1 MPEPGTESGS
11 AGDGSSEPSTPDSA
25 PVPADPAPGSTGDA
39 GSGADSGGGDDSTPD
54 SSGSDGGSGSGG
66 GDGKSGGKVKI
77 RFASWDEAEDVDAQQ
92 AAVDKFNDAHDDIEV
107 TLEAYGG
114 EFDTKI
120 SAGMGSNDMPDVMYM
135 WNYPAYSQGLEP
147 LDSYIEKEGED
158 YKKNF
163 YDTLWNY
170 NSYDGSTYGIPIG
183 FTTHALFYNKDI
195 FAEAGIDEPT
205 NDWTWEDVQA
215 ASKTITEKCEGKKGF
230 SFQMKPDPY
239 DYEMYLWSNG
249 TAYVDAEG
257 TLEGNL
263 NSDKAKEVFQMF
275 QDMEKEGSAV
285 ATEKSGTDEFRAGNT
300 GMYVYGSWSINT
312 LKEDGV
318 NFGVVNIPSFG
329 SQPSI
334 SILSSSGIS
343 MSKDSKNKEA
353 AWEFIKFW
361 TSEEMNK
368 ERIGMELPV
377 LYSVVESEG
386 IMEQPEYAPFYTMLE
401 QSSDYTPSS
410 FIYGSWSELSENLSL
425 SFERVFNPSA
435 MENVSDVLDEAAQ
448 Q

>member
-1 MPEPGTESGS
+1 MKKRLAAMLILAMTGTMIFTACGS
-11 AGDGSSEPSTPDSA
+11 KEE
-25 PVPADPAPGSTGDA
+25 
-39 GSGADSGGGDDSTPD
+39 
-54 SSGSDGGSGSGG
+54 
-66 GDGKSGGKVKI
+66 DGKTSDGKVKI

-92 AAVDKFNDAHDDIEV
+92 ATVDKFNAEHDDIEV

-135 WNYPAYSQGLEP
+135 WNYPAYAGGLEP
-147 LDSYIEKEGED
+147 LDSYIEGEGAD
-158 YKKNF
+158 YKENF

-195 FAEAGIDEPT
+195 FKEAGIDEPT
-205 NDWTWEDVQA
+205 NDWTWDDVKTA
-215 ASKTITEKCEGKKGF
+215 AKTITEKCDGKKGF

-249 TAYVDAEG
+249 TAYVNEDGE
-257 TLEGNL
+257 LEGSL
-263 NSDKAKEVFQMF
+263 NSKEAKEVFSMF
-275 QDMEKEGSAV
+275 QEMEKDEYAV
-285 ATEKSGTDEFRAGNT
+285 ATEKSGTDEFRSGNT
-300 GMYVYGSWSINT
+300 AMYVYGSWSINT
-312 LKEDGV
+312 LKEDEV

-329 SQPSI
+329 KQPSV

-401 QSSDYTPSS
+401 QSSEYTPAS
-410 FIYGSWSELSENLSL
+410 FIYESWSELSENLSL

-435 MENVSDVLDEAAQ
+435 MEDPSEVLDEAAQ

>member
-1 MPEPGTESGS
+1 MKKRLAAMLILAMTGTMILSACGS
-11 AGDGSSEPSTPDSA
+11 KEE
-25 PVPADPAPGSTGDA
+25 
-39 GSGADSGGGDDSTPD
+39 
-54 SSGSDGGSGSGG
+54 
-66 GDGKSGGKVKI
+66 DGKTSDGKVKI

-92 AAVDKFNDAHDDIEV
+92 ATVDKFNAEHDDIEV

-135 WNYPAYSQGLEP
+135 WNYPACAGGLEP
-147 LDSYIEKEGED
+147 LDSYIEGEGAD
-158 YKKNF
+158 YKENF

-183 FTTHALFYNKDI
+183 FTTHALFFNKDI
-195 FAEAGIDEPT
+195 FKEAGIAEPT
-205 NDWTWEDVQA
+205 NDWTWDDVKKA
-215 ASKTITEKCEGKKGF
+215 AKTITEKCDGKKGF

-249 TAYVDAEG
+249 TAYVNEDGE
-257 TLEGNL
+257 LDGNL
-263 NSDKAKEVFQMF
+263 NSDEAKEVFAMF
-275 QDMEKEGSAV
+275 QEMEKDEYAV
-285 ATEKSGTDEFRAGNT
+285 ATEKSGTDEFRSGNT
-300 GMYVYGSWSINT
+300 AMYVYGSWSINT
-312 LKEDGV
+312 LKEDKV

-329 SQPSI
+329 KQPSV

-343 MSKDSKNKEA
+343 MSKESKNKEA

-401 QSSDYTPSS
+401 QSSDYTPAS
-410 FIYGSWSELSENLSL
+410 FIYESWSELSENLSL

-435 MENVSDVLDEAAQ
+435 MEDPAEVLDEAAQ

>member
-1 MPEPGTESGS
+1 MRKKLVAMLILAMTGTMFL
-11 AGDGSSEPSTPDSA
+11 
-25 PVPADPAPGSTGDA
+25 
-39 GSGADSGGGDDSTPD
+39 GGC
-54 SSGSDGGSGSGG
+54 GSDGGSGSG

-92 AAVDKFNDAHDDIEV
+92 AAVDKFNEAHDDIEV

-205 NDWTWEDVQA
+205 NDWTWEDVKA
-215 ASKTITEKCEGKKGF
+215 ASKTITEKCDGKKGF

-249 TAYVDAEG
+249 TAYVDENG
-257 TLEGNL
+257 GLEGNL
-263 NSDKAKEVFQMF
+263 NSDQAKEVFQMF
-275 QDMEKEGSAV
+275 QDMEKDGSAV

-410 FIYGSWSELSENLSL
+410 FIYESWSELSENLSL

>member
-1 MPEPGTESGS
+1 MKKRLAAMLILAMTGTMILSACGS
-11 AGDGSSEPSTPDSA
+11 KEE
-25 PVPADPAPGSTGDA
+25 
-39 GSGADSGGGDDSTPD
+39 
-54 SSGSDGGSGSGG
+54 
-66 GDGKSGGKVKI
+66 DGKTSDGKVKI

-92 AAVDKFNDAHDDIEV
+92 ATVDKFNAEHDDIEV

-135 WNYPAYSQGLEP
+135 WNYPAYAGGLEP
-147 LDSYIEKEGED
+147 LDSYIEGEGAD
-158 YKKNF
+158 YKENF

-183 FTTHALFYNKDI
+183 FTTHALFFNKDI
-195 FAEAGIDEPT
+195 FKESGIAEPT
-205 NDWTWEDVQA
+205 NDWTWDDVKKA
-215 ASKTITEKCEGKKGF
+215 AKTITEKCDGKKGF

-249 TAYVDAEG
+249 TAYVNEDGE
-257 TLEGNL
+257 LDGNL
-263 NSDKAKEVFQMF
+263 NSDEAKEVFAMF
-275 QDMEKEGSAV
+275 QEMEKDEYAV
-285 ATEKSGTDEFRAGNT
+285 ATEKSGTDEFRSGNT
-300 GMYVYGSWSINT
+300 AMYVYGSWSINT
-312 LKEDGV
+312 LKEDKV

-329 SQPSI
+329 KQPSV

-343 MSKDSKNKEA
+343 MSKESKNKEA

-401 QSSDYTPSS
+401 QSSDYTPAS
-410 FIYGSWSELSENLSL
+410 FIYESWSELSENLSL

-435 MENVSDVLDEAAQ
+435 MEDPAEVLDEAAQ

>member
-1 MPEPGTESGS
+1 MKKKLAAMLILAMTGTMLLSACGS
-11 AGDGSSEPSTPDSA
+11 KEE
-25 PVPADPAPGSTGDA
+25 
-39 GSGADSGGGDDSTPD
+39 
-54 SSGSDGGSGSGG
+54 
-66 GDGKSGGKVKI
+66 DGKTSDGKVKI

-92 AAVDKFNDAHDDIEV
+92 AAVDKFNEAHDDIEV

-135 WNYPAYSQGLEP
+135 WNYPAYAQGLEP
-147 LDSYIEKEGED
+147 LDSYIEGEGEE
-158 YKKNF
+158 YKENF

-183 FTTHALFYNKDI
+183 FTTHALFFNKDI
-195 FAEAGIDEPT
+195 FKEAGVAEPT
-205 NDWTWEDVQA
+205 NDWTWEDVQKA
-215 ASKTITEKCEGKKGF
+215 AKTITEKCDGKKGF

-249 TAYVDAEG
+249 TAYVNEDGE
-257 TLEGNL
+257 LEGNL
-263 NSDKAKEVFQMF
+263 NSDEAKEVFKMF
-275 QDMEKEGSAV
+275 QDMEKEGYAV
-285 ATEKSGTDEFRAGNT
+285 ATEKSGTDEFRSGNT
-300 GMYVYGSWSINT
+300 AMYVYGSWSINT
-312 LKEDGV
+312 LKEDEV

-329 SQPSI
+329 KQPSV

-386 IMEQPEYAPFYTMLE
+386 IMDQPEYAPFYTMLE
-401 QSSDYTPSS
+401 QSSDYTPAS
-410 FIYGSWSELSENLSL
+410 FIYESWSELSENLSL

-435 MENVSDVLDEAAQ
+435 MEDPEEVLDEAAQ

>member
-1 MPEPGTESGS
+1 MRKR
-11 AGDGSSEPSTPDSA
+11 A
-25 PVPADPAPGSTGDA
+25 
-39 GSGADSGGGDDSTPD
+39 
-54 SSGSDGGSGSGG
+54 
-66 GDGKSGGKVKI
+66 KI
-77 RFASWDEAEDVDAQQ
+77 
-92 AAVDKFNDAHDDIEV
+92 
-107 TLEAYGG
+107 
-114 EFDTKI
+114 
-120 SAGMGSNDMPDVMYM
+120 
-135 WNYPAYSQGLEP
+135 
-147 LDSYIEKEGED
+147 
-158 YKKNF
+158 
-163 YDTLWNY
+163 
-170 NSYDGSTYGIPIG
+170 
-183 FTTHALFYNKDI
+183 THALFYNKDI

>member
-1 MPEPGTESGS
+1 MRKKLVAMLILAMTGTMFL
-11 AGDGSSEPSTPDSA
+11 
-25 PVPADPAPGSTGDA
+25 
-39 GSGADSGGGDDSTPD
+39 GGC
-54 SSGSDGGSGSGG
+54 GSDGGSGSGG

>member
-1 MPEPGTESGS
+1 MRKKLVAMLILAMTGTMFL
-11 AGDGSSEPSTPDSA
+11 
-25 PVPADPAPGSTGDA
+25 
-39 GSGADSGGGDDSTPD
+39 GGC
-54 SSGSDGGSGSGG
+54 GSDGGSGSGG

-195 FAEAGIDEPT
+195 FAEAGIAEPT

-275 QDMEKEGSAV
+275 QDMEKDGYAV

-361 TSEEMNK
+361 TNEEMNK

-410 FIYGSWSELSENLSL
+410 FIYESWSELSENLSL

>member
-1 MPEPGTESGS
+1 MKKKLATMLILALTGTMVLGACGS
-11 AGDGSSEPSTPDSA
+11 KEE
-25 PVPADPAPGSTGDA
+25 
-39 GSGADSGGGDDSTPD
+39 
-54 SSGSDGGSGSGG
+54 
-66 GDGKSGGKVKI
+66 DGKTSDGKVKV
-77 RFASWDEAEDVDAQQ
+77 RFVSWDEAEDVDAQQ
-92 AAVDKFNDAHDDIEV
+92 ATVDKFNAEHDDIEV

-135 WNYPAYSQGLEP
+135 WNYPAYAQGLEP

-195 FAEAGIDEPT
+195 FKEAGVAEPT
-205 NDWTWEDVQA
+205 NDWTWDDVKA
-215 ASKTITEKCEGKKGF
+215 AAKTITEKCDGKKGF

-249 TAYVDAEG
+249 TAYVNDAGE
-257 TLEGNL
+257 LEGNL
-263 NSDKAKEVFQMF
+263 NSDKAKEVFKMF
-275 QDMEKEGSAV
+275 QEMEKDEYAV
-285 ATEKSGTDEFRAGNT
+285 ATEKSGTDEFRSGNT
-300 GMYVYGSWSINT
+300 AMYVYGSWSINT

-329 SQPSI
+329 TQPSV

-386 IMEQPEYAPFYTMLE
+386 IMDQPEYAPFYTMLE
-401 QSSDYTPSS
+401 QSSDYTPAS
-410 FIYGSWSELSENLSL
+410 FIYESWSELSESLSL

-435 MENVSDVLDEAAQ
+435 MEDPAEVLDEAVQ

>member
-1 MPEPGTESGS
+1 MTGTMFL
-11 AGDGSSEPSTPDSA
+11 
-25 PVPADPAPGSTGDA
+25 
-39 GSGADSGGGDDSTPD
+39 GGC
-54 SSGSDGGSGSGG
+54 GSDGGSGSGG

-147 LDSYIEKEGED
+147 LDTYIEKEGED